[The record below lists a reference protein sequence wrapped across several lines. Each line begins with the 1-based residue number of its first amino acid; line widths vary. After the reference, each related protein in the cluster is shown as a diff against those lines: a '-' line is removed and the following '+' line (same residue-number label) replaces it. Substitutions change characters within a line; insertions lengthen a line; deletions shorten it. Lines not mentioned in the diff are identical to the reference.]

1 MKYEK
6 LLYNKKK
13 KIFSI
18 DNKIY
23 IRLKNGVSSVF
34 LPLIRI
40 LLINFGYQCPTDN
53 NRLPFIIIYKLCTII
68 DTSIIKTDIVT
79 HNDVDYILLSD
90 KCLIS
95 YKFMILAYE
104 YEWDIHIVHMIS
116 FTPLEEDDY
125 EDFND
130 MNKYTIPSIYF
141 MNVNYEVIRSKEQ

>member
-13 KIFSI
+13 KTFSI

-23 IRLKNGVSSVF
+23 IRLKNNVPAIL

-53 NRLPFIIIYKLCTII
+53 NRIPFIIIYKLCTII
-68 DTSIIKTDIVT
+68 NTDIIKTDIVT

-95 YKFMILAYE
+95 NEFMVLAYQ
-104 YEWDIHIVHMIS
+104 YKWDIHIVHMIS
-116 FTPLEEDDY
+116 FTQLEEDDY

-141 MNVNYEVIRSKEQ
+141 MNCNYELLRSK

>member
-13 KIFSI
+13 KTFSI

-95 YKFMILAYE
+95 NNFMILAYE
-104 YEWDIHIVHMIS
+104 YKWDIHIVQMIS

-141 MNVNYEVIRSKEQ
+141 MNVNYEVIRSK

>member
-13 KIFSI
+13 KTFSI

-23 IRLKNGVSSVF
+23 IRLKNNIPTIL

-68 DTSIIKTDIVT
+68 NTDIIKTDIVT

-95 YKFMILAYE
+95 NDFMVLAYQ
-104 YEWDIHIVHMIS
+104 YKWDIHIMYMNS
-116 FTPLEEDDY
+116 FTQLEEDDY

-141 MNVNYEVIRSKEQ
+141 MNYNYELLRSK

>member
-1 MKYEK
+1 VKYEK

-13 KIFSI
+13 KTFSI

-95 YKFMILAYE
+95 NKFMILAYE
-104 YEWDIHIVHMIS
+104 YKWDIHIVYMIS

-141 MNVNYEVIRSKEQ
+141 MNVNYEVIRSK

>member
-1 MKYEK
+1 VKYEK

-13 KIFSI
+13 KTFSI

-23 IRLKNGVSSVF
+23 IRLKNNAPTIL

-68 DTSIIKTDIVT
+68 NTDIIKTDIVT
-79 HNDVDYILLSD
+79 YNDVDYTLLSD
-90 KCLIS
+90 RCLIS
-95 YKFMILAYE
+95 NEFMVLVYQYK
-104 YEWDIHIVHMIS
+104 WDIHIMHMIA
-116 FTPLEEDDY
+116 FIPPEEDEY
-125 EDFND
+125 GDFND

-141 MNVNYEVIRSKEQ
+141 MNCNYEVLRSK

>member
-6 LLYNKKK
+6 LLYNRKKK
-13 KIFSI
+13 TFSI

-23 IRLKNGVSSVF
+23 IRLKNNAPTIL

-68 DTSIIKTDIVT
+68 NTDIIKTDIVT

-95 YKFMILAYE
+95 NDFMVLAYQ
-104 YEWDIHIVHMIS
+104 YKWDIHIMYMNS
-116 FTPLEEDDY
+116 FTQLEEDDY

-141 MNVNYEVIRSKEQ
+141 MNYNYELLRSK

>member
-13 KIFSI
+13 KTFSI

-23 IRLKNGVSSVF
+23 IRLKNNAPTI
-34 LPLIRI
+34 LLALIRI
-40 LLINFGYQCPTDN
+40 LLINFGYQCPRDN

-68 DTSIIKTDIVT
+68 NTDIIKTDIVT

-95 YKFMILAYE
+95 NDFMVLAYQ
-104 YEWDIHIVHMIS
+104 YKWDIQILYMSS
-116 FTPLEEDDY
+116 FTPPEEDDY

-141 MNVNYEVIRSKEQ
+141 MNYNYELLRSK

>member
-13 KIFSI
+13 KTFSI

-23 IRLKNGVSSVF
+23 IRLKNNAPAIL

-68 DTSIIKTDIVT
+68 NTDIIKTDIVT

-95 YKFMILAYE
+95 NDFMVLAYQ
-104 YEWDIHIVHMIS
+104 YKWDIHIMYMNS
-116 FTPLEEDDY
+116 FTQLEEDDY

-141 MNVNYEVIRSKEQ
+141 MNYNYELLRSK